1 MKKILDGDALE
12 KHAEKLG
19 LDTKGDY
26 IIQSVSGRHKRATDA
41 ELQRRVIEA
50 ERAIRE
56 NRLWWIALI
65 SAIASVISAA
75 TAIIAVATR
84 TFHDQGVKSCCH
96 P

>member
-1 MKKILDGDALE
+1 MKKLLEGEALE
-12 KHAEKLG
+12 RKAQKLG
-19 LDTKGDY
+19 LDTMGDY
-26 IIQSVSGRHKRATDA
+26 ITQSVSGRHNRATDA

-75 TAIIAVATR
+75 TAIIVVST
-84 TFHDQGVKSCCH
+84 Q
-96 P
+96 